1 VTVCTPVLSLYK
13 NQKHDAQVIYVIESL
28 WRKKGTCPP
37 QMNGW
42 LNACPSLVGLIVLSL
57 QGRLSYC
64 EVEVLE
70 GFAK

>member
-1 VTVCTPVLSLYK
+1 MTEVGNLS
-13 NQKHDAQVIYVIESL
+13 AAGE
-28 WRKKGTCPP
+28 
-37 QMNGW
+37 W

-57 QGRLSYC
+57 QGRLSCC